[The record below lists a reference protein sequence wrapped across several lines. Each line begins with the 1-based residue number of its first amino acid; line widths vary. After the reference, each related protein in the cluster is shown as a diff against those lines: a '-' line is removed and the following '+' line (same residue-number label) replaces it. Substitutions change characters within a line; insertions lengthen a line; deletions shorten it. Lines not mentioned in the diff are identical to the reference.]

1 MKQSNPIQKSQKSKF
16 NIIFEL
22 EKKYYSNYFIDRDSS
37 KRSDSESESVNEL
50 FIKSNKTDHSTEVK
64 FKYDELKDFIKDKNI
79 SNSNRKE
86 TSRRGSLK
94 KENSSK
100 KLTLLDL
107 SVQKLQQKQQQ
118 KLKRLEEDKYISKK

>member
-16 NIIFEL
+16 NLIFEL